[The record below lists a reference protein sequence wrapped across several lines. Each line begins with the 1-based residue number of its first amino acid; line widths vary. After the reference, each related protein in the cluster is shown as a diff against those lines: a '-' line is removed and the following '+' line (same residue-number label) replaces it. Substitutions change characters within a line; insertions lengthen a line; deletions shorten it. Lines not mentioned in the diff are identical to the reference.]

1 MKNVKTVF
9 ITASALGVLIAL
21 SLAGTASATVLCTT
35 TSTPCANRWG
45 ANTEIDS
52 SLQATKSSEIK
63 DTFGL
68 QLEKCNTSTLK
79 LTTTTVG
86 SATTTVLAS
95 FAKGSL
101 KWEACNEGTTTLVGG
116 SVEIHH
122 IAGTDNGTITVKEMK
137 ITINSVLGDCIYGF
151 GKSFADV
158 GTFTGGSI
166 PAGTPPV
173 IDINAVLANEGGPCP
188 ATVRWTATFE
198 VTSPNGFGMYVEPS

>member
-1 MKNVKTVF
+1 MKFAKTVLL
-9 ITASALGVLIAL
+9 ASTALGVLIAL
-21 SLAGTASATVLCTT
+21 NLAGTASATVLCTT

-45 ANTEIDS
+45 ANTVIDS
-52 SLQATKSSEIK
+52 SLEAGKSSEIK
-63 DTFGL
+63 DTFGF

-101 KWEACNEGTTTLVGG
+101 TWEACNEGTTTLIGG

-122 IAGTDNGTITVKEMK
+122 IAGTDNGTITVKELR

-151 GKSFADV
+151 GKNFADV

-173 IDINAVLANEGGPCP
+173 IDINAVLASEGGACP
-188 ATVRWTATFE
+188 VSARWTATFE